1 MSVRT
6 VTDSACSLPSGAGV
20 LVVPLRVGIDGQV
33 VDESDLT
40 ADQLVVALR
49 TGRTVTTSQPAAESF
64 ESAYARLA
72 DEGASAIVSIH
83 LSGHLSSTCGTA
95 RVAASR
101 SRVPVI
107 VVDSGSAGL
116 GLGFAVRAGVDAAGS
131 GAAAVDVVAA
141 VEDSLWRTEVL
152 FYVDT
157 LEFLRRGGRIGSA
170 AALLGSAL
178 SVKPILR
185 LDAGKIVAAEKVR
198 TAARGLA
205 RLAELAVAAGGGDAD
220 YGVQQVGATE
230 RAAEL
235 SARLGELDPGAGPVM
250 HGEIGAAIGA
260 HVGPGTLAVTVRRR
274 RAS

>member
-1 MSVRT
+1 MPVAI
-6 VTDSACSLPSGAGV
+6 VTDSGCSLPPGV
-20 LVVPLRVGIDGQV
+20 DAVVVPLRVRMGG
-33 VDESDLT
+33 VDHAETDLT
-40 ADQLVVALR
+40 ADQFVTALRSGVALA
-49 TGRTVTTSQPAAESF
+49 TSQPAPQAF
-64 ESAYARLA
+64 ATAYAKAVA
-72 DEGASAIVSIH
+72 DGASAIVSIH
-83 LSGHLSSTCGTA
+83 LSEALSGTCASA
-95 RVAASR
+95 RTGARDSA
-101 SRVPVI
+101 VPVQ
-107 VVDSGSAGL
+107 VLDSASAGF
-116 GLGFAVRAGVDAAGS
+116 GLGFAVRAAVDAAGS

-141 VEDSLWRTEVL
+141 VEDSLRRTEVL

-205 RLAELAVAAGGGDAD
+205 RLAELAVAAGGGDAE
-220 YGVQQVGATE
+220 YGVQHVGATE

-235 SARLGELDPGAGPVM
+235 AARLGELDPAAGPVVL
-250 HGEIGAAIGA
+250 GEVGAAIGA